1 MNANL
6 NLNSIAMSGAGLDSQ
21 TKARS
26 IAAARFQR
34 SLSEARRSRFWGRL
48 AGRNNRLQTL
58 DHTPSRAGRRSA
70 RIEYIALDRIV
81 GSEGRSEDFDAEFRP
96 LKTHNQDRWIGIA
109 AARRMGVALPPV
121 ELVQDGD
128 RYYVR
133 DGHHR
138 ISVAKAMG
146 QLEIE
151 ARIVN

>member
-6 NLNSIAMSGAGLDSQ
+6 NLNTFAMSGAGTDPQ
-21 TKARS
+21 AKARK
-26 IAAARFQR
+26 IAADRFQKA
-34 SLSEARRSRFWGRL
+34 LSEGRSSRFWGRL
-48 AGRNNRLQTL
+48 SGRNSRLQTL
-58 DHTPSRAGRRSA
+58 EHTPSRTGRRSVG
-70 RIEYIALDRIV
+70 ITHVALDRIV
-81 GSEGRSEDFDAEFRP
+81 GSEGRSEDFDADFRP

-109 AARRMGVALPPV
+109 AARRMGVALPAV